1 MLEQADELSSEVK
14 VSTSNARAGWWIEV
28 VKSEYPPPMLEQVDE
43 LSSEVKVST
52 SNARA
57 GWWIE

>member
-1 MLEQADELSSEVK
+1 MLEQVDELSSEVK
-14 VSTSNARAGWWIEV
+14 V
-28 VKSEYPPPMLEQVDE
+28 PPMLEQVDE
-43 LSSEVKVST
+43 LSSEVRVST

>member
-1 MLEQADELSSEVK
+1 M
-14 VSTSNARAGWWIEV
+14 NWV

-43 LSSEVKVST
+43 LSSEVKVPPMLEQVDELSSEVRVST